1 MSEKYKENLEWLAM
15 GVAIGIMMGYVI
27 GMVMANTIWL

>member
-1 MSEKYKENLEWLAM
+1 MSEKYKENLEWMAM
-15 GVAIGIMMGYVI
+15 GVAIGVMVGYVI